1 MRVRDYLNHK
11 ATVGYVLLAV
21 GIGYA
26 VNGNSEAIHESRD
39 RGKISRGVICNIL
52 TQTDEQTIEQL
63 PATSKLLHI
72 PMKTLKK
79 YEADTLKRSAHYR
92 HQLGPSTPASAC
104 EHGITTVK
112 KKAKKH
118 A

>member
-1 MRVRDYLNHK
+1 MLRDYLNHK
-11 ATVGYVLLAV
+11 ATVGYVLLAF
-21 GIGYA
+21 GMGYA
-26 VNGNSEAIHESRD
+26 INGNSVAIHDSKE
-39 RGKISRGVICNIL
+39 RGKVSRGVICNIL
-52 TQTDEQTIEQL
+52 TQTDEQSIKQL
-63 PATSKLLHI
+63 PATAKLLHI

-79 YEADTLKRSAHYR
+79 YETENLQRSASYR

-104 EHGITTVK
+104 EHGITTIK